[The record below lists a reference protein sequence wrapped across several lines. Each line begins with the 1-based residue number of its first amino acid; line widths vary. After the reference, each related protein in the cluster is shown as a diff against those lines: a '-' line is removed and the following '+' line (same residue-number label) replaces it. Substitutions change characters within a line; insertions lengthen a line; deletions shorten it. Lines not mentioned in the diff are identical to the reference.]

1 MSNPPSGNKPRK
13 NLLPLHGF
21 LSLTML
27 TIQSLLGVGTTL
39 FFAFPETGSRWA
51 AASGG
56 WAGGHVIVGTVLLL
70 LAIWVVVLAF
80 RNKARVWKV
89 ASIVGLVGVLA
100 AWLFGYSFVE
110 KDNDVVSYLM
120 SCSMGVAYLAYA
132 FGLWKGE
139 NSPT

>member
-1 MSNPPSGNKPRK
+1 MSNPVAGPKPRK

-21 LSLTML
+21 LSIALLTV
-27 TIQSLLGVGTTL
+27 QFLLGVGTTL
-39 FFAFPETGSRWA
+39 FFEFPEAGSRWA

-56 WAGGHVIVGTVLLL
+56 WAGAHVIAGTLLLL

-80 RNKARVWKV
+80 RSKAGVWKV
-89 ASIVGLVGVLA
+89 ASIVGLVGIVA

-120 SCSMGVAYLAYA
+120 TCSMGLAYLAYGY
-132 FGLWKGE
+132 GLWKGE
-139 NSPT
+139 NSPS